1 MKVLGIDGDVNLI
14 MGISLIE
21 DEKLIKFEIVQG
33 LDEVMKLINKENV
46 DLVKVN
52 TVGFWQVIYK
62 KITYEVGTN
71 AIVKC
76 VKINREEEHK
86 GIEKIIKIDL
96 WDLIQ
101 NNIQI
106 DYSGKFKI
114 KINTMNYKD
123 VTKIMS
129 LITALSENYY

>member
-1 MKVLGIDGDVNLI
+1 MKVLGVDGDVNLI

-52 TVGFWQVIYK
+52 TVGFWQMIYE

-76 VKINREEEHK
+76 VKINRGEEHK

-101 NNIQI
+101 NNIHI

>member
-1 MKVLGIDGDVNLI
+1 MKVLGVDGDVNLI

-52 TVGFWQVIYK
+52 TVGFWQMIYK

-86 GIEKIIKIDL
+86 GIIK
-96 WDLIQ
+96 
-101 NNIQI
+101 
-106 DYSGKFKI
+106 
-114 KINTMNYKD
+114 T
-123 VTKIMS
+123 
-129 LITALSENYY
+129 